1 MCYYKRTCHSCNHA
15 RYTLLLRPCR
25 VQVEH
30 NADPE
35 GCPPCT
41 IQEAHPMHTLSVSA
55 ECLQCR
61 RTAKILKQVKAE
73 LGALRL
79 RVEKLE
85 LARGLAT
92 VRVKKRIAEMGEEG
106 DGMGERGAGGVDAGE
121 EKDGELEVV
130 GECLELWL
138 GEARG
143 KGSDLVPCEAHAAGF
158 VEEEEGEGEVVV
170 GGDGEEAGKESGD
183 ISPRALLSN
192 VKSTW

>member
-1 MCYYKRTCHSCNHA
+1 MCYYKRTRHSCNHA

-35 GCPPCT
+35 GCAPCT

-73 LGALRL
+73 LGAIRA

-92 VRVKKRIAEMGEEG
+92 VRVKKRIAEMSDEGAEVEEG
-106 DGMGERGAGGVDAGE
+106 EAGVVEAE
-121 EKDGELEVV
+121 EENDGELEVV

-138 GEARG
+138 GEARE
-143 KGSDLVPCEAHAAGF
+143 KSSDLVPCEAHAADF
-158 VEEEEGEGEVVV
+158 VGENEGEGEAEVR
-170 GGDGEEAGKESGD
+170 GDGEEAGKESGD
-183 ISPRALLSN
+183 ISPGALLSN
-192 VKSTW
+192 VQSSW